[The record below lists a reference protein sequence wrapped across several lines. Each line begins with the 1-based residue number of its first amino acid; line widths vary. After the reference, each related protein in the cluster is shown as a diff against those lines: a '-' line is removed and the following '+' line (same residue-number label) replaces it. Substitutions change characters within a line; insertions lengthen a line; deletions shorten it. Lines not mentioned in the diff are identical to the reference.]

1 MQRLPHARGG
11 VSWFDSSMELGT
23 GYSPRLWGL
32 PLMTTSVGIVLVNI
46 DMLGSHMEKDAA
58 CTAYLPLL
66 ADAIAHHQDI
76 WQSFSQHKGSSK
88 VVRCTRGQEITRL
101 YWWPSMRLCER

>member
-1 MQRLPHARGG
+1 
-11 VSWFDSSMELGT
+11 MELGT

-66 ADAIAHHQDI
+66 ADAIAHH
-76 WQSFSQHKGSSK
+76 
-88 VVRCTRGQEITRL
+88 
-101 YWWPSMRLCER
+101 